1 MLFHSQLFLLAFL
14 PVALIGYYGLAS
26 RRSARIWWLIVAS
39 FAFYGYWDFRLIPLL
54 AGSIVVNWTLAHTH
68 ARFPLR
74 HLVAIGVVL
83 NLALL
88 GLFKYADLAA
98 DSAAWLGGWEH
109 RQWPIILPLA
119 ISFFTFQQISYLVD
133 LGRGKAPTYRFH
145 EFALYICFFPQLI
158 AGPIVRHNEI
168 IFQFSQ
174 APKRDGLDERLSRGL
189 TMFVVGLGKKVLLA
203 DQLGKL
209 ADPVFA
215 EAAAGGALST
225 AEGWIATWAYT
236 FQLYFD
242 FSGYSDMAIGLA
254 LMFGFTLPI
263 NFDAPYR
270 ATSIQDFW
278 RRWHMTLSRFLR
290 DYLYI
295 PLGGNRFGPV
305 RQIAAMVATM
315 LLGGLW
321 HGAAWTFVIWGGLH
335 GLALAVN
342 HGWRRAGLRLPWGAG
357 WALTVL
363 FFALSLVLFRSE
375 SLGVTIEILTVM
387 FAGGG
392 NGDPTVTP
400 GLREMVLLACAAAIA
415 MLGPTSQKVVLDGLK
430 PRFVF
435 AAATAVT
442 LVAVMVFG
450 GGPDTKEF
458 IYFQF

>member
-54 AGSIVVNWTLAHTH
+54 AGSIVVNWTLAQTH

-74 HLVAIGVVL
+74 HLVAIGVAL
-83 NLALL
+83 DIELL

-109 RQWPIILPLA
+109 RQWSIILPLA

-270 ATSIQDFW
+270 ATSILDFW
-278 RRWHMTLSRFLR
+278 RRWHMTLTRFLR

-295 PLGGNRFGPV
+295 PLGGNRFGPA

-342 HGWRRAGLRLPWGAG
+342 HAWRRAGLRLPWGAG
-357 WALTVL
+357 WALTVS

-392 NGDPTVTP
+392 NGNPNVTP